1 MKIITNNSLS
11 AARTSLVYCAAFG
24 TMSGSSWSSAFVVAP
39 SQNNMNHPLKQKI
52 VANPLYL
59 RQSQTTSTRLLF
71 SQKRDDDN
79 EWGTIK
85 SASKNLLRKAVN
97 KVKSLLGQS
106 DDEQRAEMVKKERK
120 DEIKGGIN
128 AMLKDMP
135 LPIRMLGRMVTP
147 LLARAADEIA
157 EQSRQVQ
164 DMLDE
169 ARVRLANDPTVVE
182 NLGEPIQV
190 GSPFSQSSST
200 MSINGKS
207 TSKVVASFPVAGPR
221 GNGVATMEASDGE
234 LRSLSANINGRN
246 IVVGSSPSSPSM
258 YGSSSKSTKTK
269 SGGDI
274 IEAEII
280 EKK

>member
-1 MKIITNNSLS
+1 
-11 AARTSLVYCAAFG
+11 
-24 TMSGSSWSSAFVVAP
+24 MSGCSLWSSAFNVAP
-39 SQNNMNHPLKQKI
+39 TSKFMNHPLKQKI
-52 VANPLYL
+52 ILPDPTVTTMVPFSL
-59 RQSQTTSTRLLF
+59 RQSPPQTRLLF
-71 SQKRDDDN
+71 SQKKNDN
-79 EWGTIK
+79 NNDNDWETIK
-85 SASKNLLRKAVN
+85 SASKNLFRKGLN

-106 DDEQRAEMVKKERK
+106 DDDQRAEMVKKERT
-120 DEIKGGIN
+120 DEIKGGMN
-128 AMLKDMP
+128 AMLKDLP

-164 DMLDE
+164 DMLNE
-169 ARVRLANDPTVVE
+169 ANGRLANDATVIE

-207 TSKVVASFPVAGPR
+207 TSKVMASFPVSGPR
-221 GNGVATMEASDGE
+221 GNGIVTMEASDGE
-234 LRSLSANINGRN
+234 IRSLSVNINGRN
-246 IVVGSSPSSPSM
+246 IVVGSSSPSSRNV
-258 YGSSSKSTKTK
+258 YGSSNSKSTKTK
-269 SGGDI
+269 SSGGDI

>member
-1 MKIITNNSLS
+1 M
-11 AARTSLVYCAAFG
+11 V
-24 TMSGSSWSSAFVVAP
+24 
-39 SQNNMNHPLKQKI
+39 
-52 VANPLYL
+52 PLYF
-59 RQSQTTSTRLLF
+59 RQSQTTRLLF
-71 SQKRDDDN
+71 SQKKNDNNNDD
-79 EWGTIK
+79 WGTIK
-85 SASKNLLRKAVN
+85 SAGKKIILKGVN

-128 AMLKDMP
+128 AMLKDLP

-157 EQSRQVQ
+157 EQTRQIQ

-169 ARVRLANDPTVVE
+169 AQVRLANDSTVVE

-207 TSKVVASFPVAGPR
+207 TSKVMASFPVAGPW
-221 GNGVATMEASDGE
+221 GNGIATMEASDGE
-234 LRSLSANINGRN
+234 IRSLSVNINGRN
-246 IVVGSSPSSPSM
+246 IVVGSSSSRSV
-258 YGSSSKSTKTK
+258 YGSSNKSSKTK
-269 SGGDI
+269 LVDNI